1 MPTSMSTVVP
11 DSKSSLSHPVAADR
25 ETTDEELLRRFVQA
39 GDRQCF
45 ETLIRRYQ
53 HELYNYLRRYMAD
66 DSLAEDAFQLT
77 FVSVYQ
83 KAGQFDPQRR
93 FRPWLY
99 RIAVHQAIDLKRSE
113 KRRAVHSLD
122 ISSDLTSG
130 RVTSEAATLADYRQP
145 SGDPLV
151 IDELRD
157 SMRAAIE
164 QIGEPGR
171 SALELIYLQGMP
183 YRDAAEILNVPVG
196 TVKSRVHAA
205 IRKLS
210 SIWQRNT
217 DM

>member
-1 MPTSMSTVVP
+1 MPTSMQSVVP
-11 DSKSSLSHPVAADR
+11 DGLFSDRSLSDR
-25 ETTDEELLRRFVQA
+25 DFTDEELLRQFVQA
-39 GDRQCF
+39 GDRQCL
-45 ETLIRRYQ
+45 EVLIRRYQ

-77 FVSVYQ
+77 FVNVYQ

-122 ISSDLTSG
+122 VPSGAANG
-130 RVTSEAATLADYRQP
+130 RVTTEASTLADYRQP
-145 SGDPLV
+145 PGDPLV
-151 IDELRD
+151 DDELRHN
-157 SMRAAIE
+157 MRAAIE
-164 QIGEPGR
+164 QLGEPGR

-183 YRDAAEILNVPVG
+183 YRDAAEILDVPVG

-217 DM
+217 GM